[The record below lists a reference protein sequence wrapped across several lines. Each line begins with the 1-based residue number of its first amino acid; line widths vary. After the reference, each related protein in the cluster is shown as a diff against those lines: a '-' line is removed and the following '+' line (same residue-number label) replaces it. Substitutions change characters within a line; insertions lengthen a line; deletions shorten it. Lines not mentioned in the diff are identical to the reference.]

1 MPNPVT
7 LNDAAKAVV
16 DYRLNNLHTA
26 MPGAIVTYDY
36 TTQKASVQP
45 LLNKVWAD
53 GTTTPYPILENV
65 PVVFPRAGGGGLTF
79 PVVEGDTCLLLF
91 IERSTDLW
99 LTVGGQVSP
108 DDPRKF
114 DLSDGVA
121 IMGLFPFNETSTAD
135 NNTDM
140 VLTFAGSLIRIK
152 ADGEIVIQTSST
164 VAIGNPT
171 VELLQTLSTL
181 MTYLQ
186 GPAVT
191 GTVLGGP
198 LNPTF
203 TALVSTLQ
211 TQFNTLLGPI
221 P

>member
-26 MPGAIVTYDY
+26 MPGAIVTYDFEQ
-36 TTQKASVQP
+36 QKASVQP

-65 PVVFPRAGGGGLTF
+65 PVMLPRVAGGGLTF

-121 IMGLFPFNETSTAD
+121 IMGLFPFTETSTAD

-140 VLTFAGSLIRIK
+140 VLTFEGSTIRIK
-152 ADGEIVIQTSST
+152 ANGDIVIQTSSK
-164 VAIGNPT
+164 VAIGTQTN
-171 VELLQTLSTL
+171 ELLKIVSDLLQSLSISVTTTVGQPIQGAL
-181 MTYLQ
+181 PATTYSALKAQ
-186 GPAVT
+186 IEAIR
-191 GTVLGGP
+191 GT
-198 LNPTF
+198 
-203 TALVSTLQ
+203 
-211 TQFNTLLGPI
+211 I